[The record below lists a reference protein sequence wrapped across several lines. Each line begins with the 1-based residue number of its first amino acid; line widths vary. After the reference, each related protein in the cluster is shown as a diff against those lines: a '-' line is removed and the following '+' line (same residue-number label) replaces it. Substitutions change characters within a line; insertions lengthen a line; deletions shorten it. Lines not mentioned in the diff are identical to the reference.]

1 MSGKAACRRSTEGL
15 TEYLENALSPR
26 RRQGIERHLEQ
37 CEGCRRRLAQLQ
49 QILVASGAIGGERMP
64 AEMKTLLMRRLVEL
78 KRSETEE
85 ADQR

>member
-1 MSGKAACRRSTEGL
+1 MNEHISDSLGAYIDGAVGAEERHR
-15 TEYLENALSPR
+15 
-26 RRQGIERHLEQ
+26 IERHLEQ

-49 QILVASGAIGGERMP
+49 QILAASGAIGGERMP
-64 AEMKTLLMRRLVEL
+64 AEMKTRLMRRLVEL

>member
-1 MSGKAACRRSTEGL
+1 MTENPACRRSTEGL

-37 CEGCRRRLAQLQ
+37 CEGCRRRLAQLR
-49 QILVASGAIGGERMP
+49 QIVEASGTIPGARMP
-64 AEMKTLLMRRLVEL
+64 AETKARLLLRLREL
-78 KRSETEE
+78 TGSEAEG